1 MRKTVEEMCIK
12 YNEEYERRTKPRK
25 MVPIFSRSCHCCGD
39 EIKFESIWEIAVPL
53 TVPFSDRSSY
63 YYGCTKCFP
72 ESEDF
77 YNQLVNEGYIN
88 QSAWVFREKP
98 ENVSLED
105 WAVMS
110 GYYKEEELENIAYKN
125 LLRTWVSI

>member
-1 MRKTVEEMCIK
+1 M
-12 YNEEYERRTKPRK
+12 
-25 MVPIFSRSCHCCGD
+25 
-39 EIKFESIWEIAVPL
+39 
-53 TVPFSDRSSY
+53 PFSDRSSY